1 MSFHPNDVARR
12 SRIARLLL
20 VVAFALLG
28 SGFYRAQ
35 VLQHSEWVVQAED
48 NRLREV
54 PLPAPRGIIYDR
66 SGKVIAENLPGY
78 TVSIVATSPDSLR
91 AALRRLNEIIPYS
104 DEDVETAVRRYN
116 RAPTRPA
123 VILADANF
131 QQVSV
136 LEEHRTEFPALII
149 QSAPKRWYPDSSV
162 VAAFVGYTGEISET
176 ELATDRFRDYKA
188 GMRIGKQGIERQYE
202 NNLRGQEGYRFV
214 EVDARGRVVREA
226 GQARA
231 DQEPVPGPDLHT
243 YIDLDLQRF
252 TAQLFGDTVLGAAVA
267 IDPKTGGVLAL
278 HSAPTYNPNRF
289 TGGIPKSYYDSLN
302 NDPRRPLYNKA
313 IQGRYPPAST
323 FKLATSVIAL
333 QKGLVHLDDRM
344 SVPCTGGYWY
354 GRYWRCWDKK
364 GHGNVTLAQAIE
376 KSCDVYFYQLGM
388 RLSLDTLVA
397 GGVRLGFTERSDI
410 DLPNETKPEFPTGTE
425 YFRKKFP
432 RGYVK
437 NSEAL
442 NLSIGQGVD
451 AQTVINMAKFY
462 TALANNGIASRPSLA
477 QRPTKQERIF
487 TLKPDEMAGIRT
499 ALAGVVSSRGTAGSA
514 ALQNVT
520 IAGKTGTA
528 QAPPYPD
535 HAWFVGFAPAEDP
548 KIVVATFLEFGEHGY
563 AAARIASKIIER
575 YLKKPTIAPPMTD
588 DLSGARTVAASEA
601 PATPP
606 AAPSGAQGTA
616 PAGGAASP
624 RGQR

>member
-20 VVAFALLG
+20 VVAFVLLG
-28 SGFYRAQ
+28 GGFYRAQ
-35 VLQHSEWVVQAED
+35 VLQHSDWVVQAED

-66 SGKVIAENLPGY
+66 TGKVIAENLPGY
-78 TVSIVATSPDSLR
+78 TVSIVATSADSLR

-104 DEDVETAVRRYN
+104 EEDIETAVRRYN
-116 RAPTRPA
+116 RAPARPA

-162 VAAFVGYTGEISET
+162 VASFVGYTGEISEP
-176 ELATDRFRDYKA
+176 ELATTRFEDYKA
-188 GMRIGKQGIERQYE
+188 GMRIGKQGLERQYE
-202 NNLRGQEGYRFV
+202 AELRGREGYRFV

-231 DQEPVPGPDLHT
+231 DQEPVPGPNLQT
-243 YIDLDLQRF
+243 NIDLDLQRF

-267 IDPKTGGVLAL
+267 IDPETGGVLAL
-278 HSAPTYNPNRF
+278 HSSPTYNPNRF

-302 NDPRRPLYNKA
+302 NDPRRPMYNKA
-313 IQGRYPPAST
+313 IQGRYSPAST
-323 FKLATSVIAL
+323 FKLATSIIGL
-333 QKGLVHLDDRM
+333 QKGLVTLDDRM
-344 SVPCTGGYWY
+344 PVPCTGGFWH

-364 GHGNVTLAQAIE
+364 GHGNVTLAQALE
-376 KSCDVYFYQLGM
+376 KSCNVYFYQLAI
-388 RLSLDTLVA
+388 RLGLDTLVA
-397 GGVRLGFTERSDI
+397 GGVRLGFTDRSDI
-410 DLPNETKPEFPTGTE
+410 DLPNETKPEFPTGNE

-432 RGYVK
+432 RGFVK
-437 NSEAL
+437 SSEAL
-442 NLSIGQGVD
+442 NLAIGQGVD

-462 TALANNGIASRPSLA
+462 TAIANDGVVSRPSIA
-477 QRPTKQERIF
+477 RRPPQQERAF
-487 TLKPDEMAGIRT
+487 TLKPEAIAGLRT
-499 ALAGVVSSRGTAGSA
+499 AMAGVVSSRGTAGSA
-514 ALQNVT
+514 ALQDVT

-535 HAWFVGFAPAEDP
+535 HAWFVGFAPAENP
-548 KIVVATFLEFGEHGY
+548 KIVTAVFVEFGEHGY
-563 AAARIASKIIER
+563 VAARMASKIIAQ
-575 YLKKPTIAPPMTD
+575 YLKRPTIAPPVTD
-588 DLSGARTVAASEA
+588 DVDAGRTVVPTAASAAAA
-601 PATPP
+601 PAGPP
-606 AAPSGAQGTA
+606 AATGTA
-616 PAGGAASP
+616 AA
-624 RGQR
+624 GQRGAR